1 MNIKSK
7 LGNITISND
16 VVSGIA
22 GYAATKCFGVKG
34 MTMRSV
40 SDGLYH
46 LLKKE
51 SQSRGVAVFECE
63 NGGINIELHVACQYG
78 VNIHEV
84 CKSIITEVRYNVES
98 MTGIDVNNVDIYV
111 ETIKTADVGGR

>member
-1 MNIKSK
+1 MNVKSK
-7 LGNITISND
+7 LGNITISTD
-16 VVSGIA
+16 VVAGIA
-22 GYAATKCFGVKG
+22 GFAATKCFGVKG
-34 MTMRSV
+34 MTVRSV

-46 LLKKE
+46 LLKIE

-63 NGGINIELHVACQYG
+63 NGGIDVELHLACQYG

-84 CKSIITEVRYNVES
+84 CRSIISEVRYNVEK

-111 ETIKTADVGGR
+111 ETIKTAEVGGR